1 MKKLILLALT
11 AALLLIGAAFLLR
24 APEQNTEQGELL
36 VALNEIEQLAGR
48 GDSALAAEK
57 TADLMTEIRQQDPSV
72 QKDCRIPLMC
82 GICLLF
88 LGGVTGYCSLAVLR
102 PFEKLSHFADEIASG
117 NFDLPLK
124 YERFNY
130 FGKFTWGF
138 DRMRCEISNARA
150 REKAAIE
157 NNKTVIASLSH
168 DIKTPVASVR
178 AYAEALDMGMAQNA
192 AQRAEYLNMMMQ
204 KCDEITKLTDDMLL
218 HALSDLGRLRMQPE
232 TFDLSALTAE
242 TVRSLSAGL
251 SDVRFTKPLF
261 PADVCADPMRI
272 AQVLENLIHN
282 ARKYAKSDVDIT
294 ITRDAD
300 FILLHVRDYGGGIP
314 DADLPFICDQF
325 YRGSNTGT
333 ESGAGL
339 GLYIVKFVAEQSGG
353 SVTLE
358 NHENGLEV
366 TVALPCA
373 EENY

>member
-11 AALLLIGAAFLLR
+11 AALLLIAAAFLLH
-24 APEQNTEQGELL
+24 APKQDANRGTLL
-36 VALNEIEQLAGR
+36 VALNEIEQLAGH
-48 GDSALAAEK
+48 GDPALAAERAAALR
-57 TADLMTEIRQQDPSV
+57 TQMQQQEPSV
-72 QKDCRIPLMC
+72 QQDLRIPLMC
-82 GICLLF
+82 IICLLF
-88 LGGVTGYCSLAVLR
+88 LGGVTGYCCLAVLR

-124 YERFNY
+124 YERSNY

-178 AYAEALDMGMAQNA
+178 AYAEALDMGMAQND

-218 HALSDLGRLRMQPE
+218 HTLSDLGKLRMQPE
-232 TFDLSALTAE
+232 QFDLSALTAE
-242 TVRSLSAGL
+242 TVRSLSAGHP
-251 SDVRFTKPLF
+251 DIRFTKPLF
-261 PADVCADPMRI
+261 PADVFADPMRI
-272 AQVLENLIHN
+272 AQVIENLIHN
-282 ARKYAKSDVDIT
+282 ARKYARSDIDIT

-300 FILLHVRDYGGGIP
+300 FILLHIRDYGGGIP
-314 DADLPFICDQF
+314 DADLPFIFDQF
-325 YRGSNTGT
+325 YRGSNKGS

-339 GLYIVKFVAEQSGG
+339 GLYIVKFIAEQSGG
-353 SVTLE
+353 SVALE
-358 NHENGLEV
+358 NHENGLEA

-373 EENY
+373 